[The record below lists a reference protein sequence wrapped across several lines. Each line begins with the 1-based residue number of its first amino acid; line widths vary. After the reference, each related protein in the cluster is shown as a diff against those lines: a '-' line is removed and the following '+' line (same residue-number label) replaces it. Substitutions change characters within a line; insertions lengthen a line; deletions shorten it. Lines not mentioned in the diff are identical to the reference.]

1 MITSCTERPSYR
13 NESPVCTK
21 WAFLRIVSSL
31 TEKYEYVFVMDCKAK
46 GDFMVREHYM
56 SPEELNN
63 QFAYAR
69 VFLYDSGQ
77 VSQAQMFT
85 VGSAGLG
92 IL

>member
-1 MITSCTERPSYR
+1 
-13 NESPVCTK
+13 
-21 WAFLRIVSSL
+21 
-31 TEKYEYVFVMDCKAK
+31 MDCKAK